1 VDSLASDSPSLGDN
15 MASPHTGSNR
25 KLRIADCE
33 ITVRSLDHRLGAYH
47 NDMTIV
53 NDLVTSR
60 VRKRTFRFA
69 TWFRFDTALLR
80 VASGCK
86 FSCDP
91 LQRTKVRIRSMGSSR
106 ETSACWKWGA
116 CWVHSPRMKCDHKS
130 GFALAAEKW
139 QVACIRAL
147 ATL

>member
-1 VDSLASDSPSLGDN
+1 
-15 MASPHTGSNR
+15 
-25 KLRIADCE
+25 
-33 ITVRSLDHRLGAYH
+33 
-47 NDMTIV
+47 MTIV

-91 LQRTKVRIRSMGSSR
+91 LQRTKVRIRSIGSSR
-106 ETSACWKWGA
+106 ETSACWKMG
-116 CWVHSPRMKCDHKS
+116 SML
-130 GFALAAEKW
+130 GALAGQEVRS
-139 QVACIRAL
+139 QVGLRLGGREVADGVPHGPGGFVKNFSKRVAGWLTAGIGPV
-147 ATL
+147 

>member
-1 VDSLASDSPSLGDN
+1 
-15 MASPHTGSNR
+15 
-25 KLRIADCE
+25 
-33 ITVRSLDHRLGAYH
+33 
-47 NDMTIV
+47 MTIV

-91 LQRTKVRIRSMGSSR
+91 LQRTKVRIRSIGSSR

-116 CWVHSPRMKCDHKS
+116 CWVHSPGKKCDHKS

-139 QVACIRAL
+139 QLACITAL
-147 ATL
+147 GTL